1 MLHNSLGQL
10 IFFASIP
17 SKPCVPTSQRLF
29 ETPMVVN
36 PEFSF
41 AVCFSELAVRDQKVI
56 SYKNINY
63 LYYSVLAERIQT
75 VAEHAQ
81 TLNVQWSNKC
91 AKHVKYLIIQGKK

>member
-1 MLHNSLGQL
+1 MLHTSLTQL

-17 SKPCVPTSQRLF
+17 SKPCASTSQRLF
-29 ETPMVVN
+29 VTPMVVN

>member
-1 MLHNSLGQL
+1 
-10 IFFASIP
+10 
-17 SKPCVPTSQRLF
+17 
-29 ETPMVVN
+29 MVIN

-41 AVCFSELAVRDQKVI
+41 AVWFSELAVRDQKVI

-81 TLNVQWSNKC
+81 TLNV
-91 AKHVKYLIIQGKK
+91 